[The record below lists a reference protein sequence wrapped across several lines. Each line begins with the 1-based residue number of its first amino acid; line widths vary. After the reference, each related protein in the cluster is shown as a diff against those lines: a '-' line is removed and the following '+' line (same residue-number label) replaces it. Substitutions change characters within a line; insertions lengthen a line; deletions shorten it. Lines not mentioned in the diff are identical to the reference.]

1 MYKIINISLK
11 QALLCV
17 LLAGLQ
23 YSSLYSQTTVE
34 VLVDQPD
41 RLEIIVVD
49 IPFIETDTSV
59 IFGGN
64 LEITGGIGVFDYS
77 WYAGSDLI
85 GTERYLELPYPLQNA
100 SYTFQ
105 VKDANNCTAA
115 FVVDHGLGVSA
126 VHEEISAELI
136 SVYPNPASGIIIID
150 PGDSGR
156 LLYYS
161 IIGLNGS
168 VMKEGQIS
176 GQTSIGIDFPIGTY
190 LLRIENSKRELVGH
204 KKIILL

>member
-1 MYKIINISLK
+1 MYKNIN
-11 QALLCV
+11 ALLRQG
-17 LLAGLQ
+17 LLCMLFTGLY
-23 YSSLYSQTTVE
+23 YSSLFSQTTVE
-34 VLVDQPD
+34 VLVDQPE

-64 LEITGGIGVFDYS
+64 LEISGGIGVFDYS
-77 WYAGSDLI
+77 WYSGSDLI
-85 GTERYLELPYPLQNA
+85 GTERYLELPSPLHNA
-100 SYTFQ
+100 SYTFK
-105 VKDANNCTAA
+105 VKDTNNCTAA
-115 FVVDHGLGVSA
+115 FVIEHGLGVSA
-126 VHEEISAELI
+126 VHAEISAELI

-161 IIGLNGS
+161 IINLKGS
-168 VMKEGQIS
+168 MMKEGQIS
-176 GQTSIGIDFPIGTY
+176 GKASIEMDFPLGTY